1 MLNGVRCL
9 VIVCGLSLSGCAM
22 MQAGMSEA
30 PLIPRDV
37 LFGNPD
43 KAAARLSPDGTQLS
57 FLAPVDG
64 VMNVWVGPSDDVD
77 AAKPVTFDRH
87 RGVRIYFWAYTSRHI
102 LYLQDRNGD
111 ENWRVYSLN
120 LGNMKTKDLTPTEGV
135 QARIEGVSQK
145 FPDEVLVGLNDR
157 NPQLH
162 DIYRVNIETGE
173 KSLLMENE
181 GFAGFVTDDDYDV
194 RFAQRFTP
202 DGGSELLQRTPEGGW
217 EQFARIGRE
226 DNMTT
231 SPAGFD
237 KTGRILRMVDS
248 RGRNTAAFTE
258 INLDTG
264 EQTVIAEHPRA
275 DISGGMGHPTEKTVE
290 AVKFTYLRTEWKILD
305 DSIKPDMAYLRTV
318 ADGDLSITSRTLDDK
333 HWLVVYVMDNG
344 PVRYY
349 KYDRAA
355 RKAHFLFTN
364 RKALEGVPLAKMH
377 PVAIKSRDGLE
388 LVSYLTLPVG
398 TDRDGD
404 GRPNEPL
411 PLILNVH
418 GGPWARDAWGYDG
431 YHQWLANRGYAVLA
445 VNFRGSTGFGK
456 EFVNVADGEIGGKM
470 HDDLVD
476 AVKWA
481 IKNRIADPE
490 KVAIFGGS
498 YGGYA
503 VLWGMTNTPELFA
516 CGVDI
521 VGPSSLVT
529 LLESIPPYWVPI
541 IELFTTRMGDHR
553 TEEGRAF
560 LLKRSPLTYVD
571 NICEPLLIG
580 QGAND
585 PRVKQ
590 AEADQIVKAMQA
602 KNIPVTYVLF
612 PDEGHGFARPENNLA
627 FNAITEAFLAEH
639 LGGRVEPIGDDFTNS
654 SVKVLAGAEQVK
666 GLSEALEDEEE

>member
-1 MLNGVRCL
+1 MLTRVRCVL
-9 VIVCGLSLSGCAM
+9 LCGLLLCGYAAAY
-22 MQAGMSEA
+22 AGDDA
-30 PLIPRDV
+30 TPLIPRKV
-37 LFGNPD
+37 IFGNPD

-64 VMNVWVGPSDDVD
+64 VMNVWVGPADNVD
-77 AAKPVTFDRH
+77 AAKPVTFDKH
-87 RGVRIYFWAYTSRHI
+87 RGVRNYFWAYTSRHI
-102 LYLQDRNGD
+102 LYTQDKNGD

-120 LGNMKTKDLTPTEGV
+120 LGTNETKDLTPTEGV
-135 QARIEGVSQK
+135 QARIEGVSQN
-145 FPDEVLVGLNDR
+145 FPEEILVGLNDR

-162 DIYRVNIETGE
+162 DVYRVNIETGE
-173 KSLLMENE
+173 KSLHLEND
-181 GFAGFVTDDDYDV
+181 GYPSFVFDDDYVV

-202 DGGSELLQRTPEGGW
+202 DGGTEILKRTAEGGW
-217 EQFARIGRE
+217 EPFITVGH
-226 DNMTT
+226 DDSMTT

-237 KTGRILRMVDS
+237 KTGHILRMIDS
-248 RGRNTAAFTE
+248 RGRNTAAFTA

-264 EQTVIAEHPRA
+264 EQTVIAENPRA
-275 DISGGMGHPTEKTVE
+275 DISGGTGHPTEKTVE
-290 AVKFTYLRTEWKILD
+290 AVTFTYLRQEWKILD
-305 DSIKPDMAYLRTV
+305 KSIEPDMAYLRTV
-318 ADGDLSITSRTLDDK
+318 ADGDFSITSRTLDDK
-333 HWLVVYVMDNG
+333 HWLVVYVMDDG

-349 KYDRAA
+349 KYDRPA

-377 PVAIKSRDGLE
+377 PVVIKSRDGLD

-398 TDRDGD
+398 SDKDGD
-404 GRPNEPL
+404 GRPEKPVPL
-411 PLILNVH
+411 VLNVH
-418 GGPWARDAWGYDG
+418 GGPWARDGWGYDG

-445 VNFRGSTGFGK
+445 VNFRGSTGLGK
-456 EFVNVADGEIGGKM
+456 DFVNAADKEIGGKM

-476 AVKWA
+476 AVKWT
-481 IKNRIADPE
+481 IKQRIADPE
-490 KVAIFGGS
+490 KIAIFGGS

-503 VLWGMTNTPELFA
+503 VLWGMTTTPDLFA

-541 IELFTTRMGDHR
+541 VEMFASRMGDHR

-571 NICEPLLIG
+571 NICRPLLIG

-602 KNIPVTYVLF
+602 KKIPVTYVLF
-612 PDEGHGFARPENNLA
+612 SDEGHGFARPENNLA
-627 FNAITEAFLAEH
+627 FNAIMEAFLAEH
-639 LGGRVEPIGDDFTNS
+639 LGGRFEPIGDDFANS
-654 SVKVLAGAEQVK
+654 SVQVLAGADEVN
-666 GLSEALEDEEE
+666 GLNEALNDE